1 MLHGQQINHQVYL
14 TILDI
19 LLAIKYYLVKKKP
32 PNFSFKIL
40 MFPSYSYKYL
50 FKEIN
55 SFKKKIATTIPLS

>member
-19 LLAIKYYLVKKKP
+19 LLAIKYYLVKKKT

-40 MFPSYSYKYL
+40 IFPFYSYKYL

-55 SFKKKIATTIPLS
+55 IVFKKK